1 MIDKQEIIRF
11 EELIAEL
18 FNNAKIR
25 APIHLS
31 YGNEAQIIEIFKKI
45 NIENDWVCGT
55 WRSHYQAL
63 LKGIPQDFLTEKI
76 VNGKSMIMNFP
87 QYKFLCSSIVGG
99 IPSIATGLALS
110 IKRKKSN
117 ERVWCWTGDMSAE
130 TGSWAEAYKY
140 SLAHDLPI
148 TFIVEDNEL
157 SVLTPTKEVWGNN
170 KWYIKNYNESISW
183 YESKNLIYYRYKNN
197 KYPHAGAGI
206 RVQF

>member
-1 MIDKQEIIRF
+1 
-11 EELIAEL
+11 
-18 FNNAKIR
+18 
-25 APIHLS
+25 
-31 YGNEAQIIEIFKKI
+31 
-45 NIENDWVCGT
+45 
-55 WRSHYQAL
+55 
-63 LKGIPQDFLTEKI
+63 
-76 VNGKSMIMNFP
+76 
-87 QYKFLCSSIVGG
+87 
-99 IPSIATGLALS
+99 
-110 IKRKKSN
+110 
-117 ERVWCWTGDMSAE
+117 MSAE